1 MANNTKGSGR
11 RTAGSVQKTI
21 KSVPV
26 PEQAEEAVFSPAVT
40 ESVPEQTESVT
51 PVRLVPKEIDPHQY
65 IPVKSGVHGRL
76 IYKSRKTGEKFVW
89 QGFGEEQ
96 DMELQELRNAKSAN
110 KKFFERNWFMFD
122 DEYDWVIDYLGMRAF
137 YRNALSIDH
146 FDDIFTMKPAE
157 IGKRIALLSEGQK
170 KAVRYRATQL
180 ISEDGIDSI
189 KVIEALE
196 KALGIELIE
205 R

>member
-1 MANNTKGSGR
+1 MANSTKGSGR
-11 RTAGSVQKTI
+11 KTTGSAQKTVN
-21 KSVPV
+21 SVPA
-26 PEQAEEAVFSPAVT
+26 QAPAKETAFSPSVT
-40 ESVPEQTESVT
+40 ESVQEQAVEAA
-51 PVRLVPKEIDPHQY
+51 PVKIVPKEIDPHQY

-122 DEYDWVIDYLGMRAF
+122 EEYDWVIDYLGVRAF

-146 FDDIFTMKPAE
+146 FDDIFEMRPAE
-157 IGKRIALLSEGQK
+157 IGKRIAMLSEGQK

>member
-11 RTAGSVQKTI
+11 RTSGSAQKTAN
-21 KSVPV
+21 SVPA
-26 PEQAEEAVFSPAVT
+26 QAPAKETAFSTAVT
-40 ESVPEQTESVT
+40 ESVQEQAVEAA
-51 PVRLVPKEIDPHQY
+51 PVKIVPKEIDPHQY
-65 IPVKSGVHGRL
+65 IPVKSGVHGKL

-122 DEYDWVIDYLGMRAF
+122 DEYDWVIDYLGVRAF

-146 FDDIFTMKPAE
+146 FDDIFEMRPAE
-157 IGKRIALLSEGQK
+157 IGKRIAMLSEGQK